1 MTNDAIVNDDVSA
14 EDTAAGQ
21 EQHIEAQREPSERD
35 VRLAEIAKQHNEAI
49 GIQLAE
55 EEEENIDGDET
66 DGVIEQDLPE
76 KQEAAPSPLADLG
89 YYQKEDGKL
98 YTKMKING
106 EEREVAADQIK
117 AYIQKDMAGDYKLQQ
132 AAERERRLQEQEQLL
147 RQREAQI
154 QQSLSQRPSP
164 VDAEEAKKQAKAVL
178 DKIWEGD
185 NDAAAEAL
193 AEVLQRG
200 NATVDHGRILEAA
213 EARALSAYEQR
224 EQAKQ
229 QQEWQR
235 SVDEGNQ
242 FLKSQH
248 PEIYSDQRLFDL
260 VNGETARMVQAQQVG
275 DPEFE
280 NLTPREIIAKA
291 AQEVQGWMDGRAQ
304 PKPSGGGTREQRKAN
319 LKPIPQGLGS
329 VRQPKPTKEI
339 DTSPAAVIG
348 RMRASR
354 AVP

>member
-1 MTNDAIVNDDVSA
+1 MRNDAIVNDDVSA
-14 EDTAAGQ
+14 EDIAAGQ
-21 EQHIEAQREPSERD
+21 EQHVETQREPSERD
-35 VRLAEIAKQHNEAI
+35 VRLAEIAKQHNETI

-55 EEEENIDGDET
+55 EEEEATGDVDT
-66 DGVIEQDLPE
+66 DDDIGKDLPE
-76 KQEAAPSPLADLG
+76 KQAAAPSPLADLG
-89 YYQKEDGKL
+89 YYPKEDGKL

-132 AAERERRLQEQEQLL
+132 AAERERRLQEQERLL

-164 VDAEEAKKQAKAVL
+164 VDAEEAKKQAQAVL

-200 NATVDHGRILEAA
+200 NATVDTGQILAAA

-224 EQAKQ
+224 EEARQ

-248 PEIYSDQRLFDL
+248 PEIYSDQKLFDL
-260 VNGETARMVQAQQVG
+260 VNGETARMVQAQQAG
-275 DPEFE
+275 DPEFAK
-280 NLTPREIIAKA
+280 LTPKEIIAKA
-291 AQEVQGWMDGRAQ
+291 ASEVQGWMDGRAQ
-304 PKPSGGGTREQRKAN
+304 PKPSGGGTREQRKAG
-319 LKPIPQGLGS
+319 LKPIPQGLNS
-329 VRQPKPTKEI
+329 TRQPKPTKEI
-339 DTSPAAVIG
+339 DTSPAAVIA
-348 RMRASR
+348 RMRSSR